1 MRKTHPTVE
10 MTVTRTSA
18 TSPPHPTHR
27 PVHRQA
33 MTGGSDEEDWAALM
47 RAANRGDEA
56 AYARFLRLV
65 SPVLRRVIRA
75 RGGSLGEAQCEDV
88 LQEVLLAV
96 HLKRHTW
103 REDAPIRPWLF
114 ALTRHKIVDVFRARG
129 RRVHVPLDDFTETL
143 PAAPETDPTEA
154 RDMDRVI
161 DRLEP
166 RAADIVRAVGIRG
179 MSLADTAARH
189 AMSEGAVRV
198 ALHRALRRLSELRAT
213 MIE

>member
-1 MRKTHPTVE
+1 
-10 MTVTRTSA
+10 MTQTSA
-18 TSPPHPTHR
+18 TSPPEVADR
-27 PVHRQA
+27 PARA
-33 MTGGSDEEDWAALM
+33 ASATEETEADWAALM

-56 AYARFLRLV
+56 AYARFLRCV

-75 RGGSLGEAQCEDV
+75 RGGSLGEAQGEDV
-88 LQEVLLAV
+88 LQEVLLAI

-114 ALTRHKIVDVFRARG
+114 ALTRHKIVDAFRARG

-198 ALHRALRRLSELRAT
+198 ALHRALRRLSELRTT